1 MKNTLICLFLLCLWT
16 SCKAPNDLDP
26 TPREFDQNMTLI
38 PTDTLTIP
46 IGYRSNVYSN
56 YIRSFRINK
65 VPYLGV
71 VNENTNELECYALS
85 GLGKNFKVRFQ
96 VEGPNGVGQLKA
108 FEVISDSTLLI
119 ASTYRIR
126 LYVTDFEGS
135 IKSIIKTDEVERK
148 DKPFVQIYYSNQP
161 VVFDRNKQDA
171 FLFTRVDADFNSPG
185 IWSGTMFLKASTINE
200 GSINH
205 IFKLPSH
212 FDKYIHGSHFCHGSH
227 LLMENRYLI
236 LSNSFYN
243 NLLIYDLEKGEM
255 IEREG
260 GSKYFGDVFPMES
273 PKSTSDGHEEF
284 YITSNSYRELAYDE
298 ENKLLYRLAYRGVDY
313 IGPDGQR
320 RNWDN
325 KQPSV
330 IIINSN
336 FEKVGEI
343 DLPVNTIYTWM
354 YFTLNGKLYLSLNH
368 PDNNPSEDEMVFV
381 GYKPEKL

>member
-1 MKNTLICLFLLCLWT
+1 MKNILICLFLLCFWI

-26 TPREFDQNMTLI
+26 TPREFDQKMTLI

-56 YIRSFRINK
+56 YIRSFRINN
-65 VPYLGV
+65 VTYLGV

-85 GLGKNFKVRFQ
+85 GWGKNFKVRFQ
-96 VEGPNGVGQLKA
+96 VDGPNGVGQLKA

-200 GSINH
+200 
-205 IFKLPSH
+205 
-212 FDKYIHGSHFCHGSH
+212 
-227 LLMENRYLI
+227 
-236 LSNSFYN
+236 
-243 NLLIYDLEKGEM
+243 
-255 IEREG
+255 
-260 GSKYFGDVFPMES
+260 
-273 PKSTSDGHEEF
+273 
-284 YITSNSYRELAYDE
+284 A
-298 ENKLLYRLAYRGVDY
+298 
-313 IGPDGQR
+313 
-320 RNWDN
+320 
-325 KQPSV
+325 
-330 IIINSN
+330 
-336 FEKVGEI
+336 
-343 DLPVNTIYTWM
+343 
-354 YFTLNGKLYLSLNH
+354 
-368 PDNNPSEDEMVFV
+368 
-381 GYKPEKL
+381 